1 MQKED
6 LKVLVDQT
14 QLQRLGKE
22 FCLVR
27 MANQAKGQAGDC
39 AVLASGKLCSTL
51 QKQFSIC
58 VIFIWNK
65 FWIFIANIEQ
75 LPMPSK
81 LCWLQNQT
89 CSCWPCSGQD
99 FAVLLRHFF
108 CDFKSQLLMRD
119 VHPSTNKCRA
129 LNSRKVLSD
138 DWSCFVWMRLYK
150 LQPGL

>member
-65 FWIFIANIEQ
+65 F
-75 LPMPSK
+75 
-81 LCWLQNQT
+81 
-89 CSCWPCSGQD
+89 
-99 FAVLLRHFF
+99 
-108 CDFKSQLLMRD
+108 
-119 VHPSTNKCRA
+119 
-129 LNSRKVLSD
+129 
-138 DWSCFVWMRLYK
+138 
-150 LQPGL
+150 